1 MLPDAHDRA
10 RAERAPG
17 CERETMKIRLAGPAL
32 AAAVM
37 LLAAGCGSSDDS
49 SDDAATEET
58 GASEQGGGDEGEDA
72 GEEDGADDAAGET
85 GAIAGIWGSVS
96 GQDTLL
102 QIGDDGLATL
112 LTADDACLGGAQSM
126 GDHSMITLQCS
137 VATGYSS
144 GEATL
149 NGEALTVGW
158 ESGETVYE
166 RIADQAV
173 DLAELNLGELGLE
186 ELEGIDLD
194 NIDFEG
200 FDIDELESLLPG
212 SIGGPGDDD

>member
-10 RAERAPG
+10 RAERVPG

-49 SDDAATEET
+49 SDDTATEET
-58 GASEQGGGDEGEDA
+58 GASEQGDDAEDA
-72 GEEDGADDAAGET
+72 DEEDGADDAAGGGT
-85 GAIAGIWGSVS
+85 GAMAGIWGSVS
-96 GQDTLL
+96 GEDTLL

-112 LTADDACLGGAQSM
+112 LTSDDACLGGAQSM
-126 GDHSMITLQCS
+126 GDHSMINLQCS
-137 VATGYSS
+137 VATGYAS

-173 DLAELNLGELGLE
+173 DLAELNLAELGLE

>member
-1 MLPDAHDRA
+1 
-10 RAERAPG
+10 
-17 CERETMKIRLAGPAL
+17 MKIRLAGPAL

-58 GASEQGGGDEGEDA
+58 GASEQEGDDGA
-72 GEEDGADDAAGET
+72 GADEDGADDAAGGET

-126 GDHSMITLQCS
+126 GDHSMISLQCS

-212 SIGGPGDDD
+212 SIAGPGDDD